1 MSKKKKSKQD
11 LEALKDM
18 AAREALIVDSSDKS
32 QETNV
37 GAGGRARATPKHGPY
52 SRKYEEK
59 THQLLTYLAQGY
71 SKEAACIGA
80 HLNRPTLYKW
90 LSEYPDFAEEV
101 EDAQFMAEGHV
112 LAELRGAIQRKD
124 DTKALMWLLSKLR
137 PDRYGD
143 RKEVEITTKTN
154 DGVQEVVAMFEQ
166 TNDMMEEKSNED
178 NQ

>member
-1 MSKKKKSKQD
+1 MSKKKSKKD

-18 AAREALIVDSSDKS
+18 AAREALIVDSDDKS
-32 QETNV
+32 QKTNV
-37 GAGGRARATPKHGPY
+37 GARATPKHGPY

-59 THQLLTYLAQGY
+59 THKLLTYLAQGY

-124 DTKALMWLLSKLR
+124 DTKALMWLLAKLR

-166 TNDMMEEKSNED
+166 TNDMLEDKTDEER
-178 NQ
+178 

>member
-18 AAREALIVDSSDKS
+18 AAREALIVDSNDKS
-32 QETNV
+32 QETDV
-37 GAGGRARATPKHGPY
+37 GARATPKHGPY

-124 DTKALMWLLSKLR
+124 DTKALMWLLAKLR

-166 TNDMMEEKSNED
+166 TNDMLEDKTDEE
-178 NQ
+178 

>member
-1 MSKKKKSKQD
+1 MSKKKSKQD

-18 AAREALIVDSSDKS
+18 AAREALIVDSDDKS
-32 QETNV
+32 QKTNV
-37 GAGGRARATPKHGPY
+37 GARATPKHGPY

-166 TNDMMEEKSNED
+166 TNDMLEDKTDEE
-178 NQ
+178 

>member
-18 AAREALIVDSSDKS
+18 AAREALIVDSNDKS
-32 QETNV
+32 QKTNV
-37 GAGGRARATPKHGPY
+37 GARATPKHGPY

-124 DTKALMWLLSKLR
+124 VTKTLMWLLSKLR

-166 TNDMMEEKSNED
+166 TNDMLEDKTDEER
-178 NQ
+178 

>member
-1 MSKKKKSKQD
+1 MSKKKSKQD

-18 AAREALIVDSSDKS
+18 AAREALIVDSNNEKKA
-32 QETNV
+32 TNT
-37 GAGGRARATPKHGPY
+37 GARATPTTGPY
-52 SRKYEEK
+52 SRKNEDK

-80 HLNRPTLYKW
+80 HIKRATFYNW
-90 LSEYPDFAEEV
+90 LRDHEDFAEEV

-166 TNDMMEEKSNED
+166 TNDMLEDKTDEER
-178 NQ
+178 

>member
-1 MSKKKKSKQD
+1 MSKKKSKQD

-18 AAREALIVDSSDKS
+18 AAREALIVDSNEKS
-32 QETNV
+32 QETN
-37 GAGGRARATPKHGPY
+37 AGARATPKHGPY
-52 SRKYEEK
+52 SRKYEEQ
-59 THQLLTYLAQGY
+59 THKLLTFLAQGY

-166 TNDMMEEKSNED
+166 TNDMLEDKTDEER
-178 NQ
+178 

>member
-1 MSKKKKSKQD
+1 MSKKKSKKD

-18 AAREALIVDSSDKS
+18 AAREALSVDSDNKS
-32 QETNV
+32 PETNM
-37 GAGGRARATPKHGPY
+37 GARATPKHGPY

-59 THQLLTYLAQGY
+59 THKLLTYLAQGY

-90 LSEYPDFAEEV
+90 LSDYPDFAEEV

-124 DTKALMWLLSKLR
+124 DTKALMWLLAKLR

-143 RKEVEITTKTN
+143 KKELEITTKTN

-166 TNDMMEEKSNED
+166 TNDMLENKADEE
-178 NQ
+178 

>member
-18 AAREALIVDSSDKS
+18 AAREALIVDSDDKS
-32 QETNV
+32 QKTNV
-37 GAGGRARATPKHGPY
+37 GARATPKHGPY

-166 TNDMMEEKSNED
+166 TNDMLEDKTDEER
-178 NQ
+178 

>member
-18 AAREALIVDSSDKS
+18 AAREALIVDSNDKS
-32 QETNV
+32 QKTNV
-37 GAGGRARATPKHGPY
+37 GARATPKHGPY

-166 TNDMMEEKSNED
+166 TNDMLEDKTDEER
-178 NQ
+178 

>member
-1 MSKKKKSKQD
+1 MSKKKSKQD

-18 AAREALIVDSSDKS
+18 AAREALIVDSDDKS
-32 QETNV
+32 QKTNV
-37 GAGGRARATPKHGPY
+37 GARATPKHGPY

-124 DTKALMWLLSKLR
+124 DTKALMWLLAKLR

-166 TNDMMEEKSNED
+166 TNDMLEDKTDEER
-178 NQ
+178 

>member
-1 MSKKKKSKQD
+1 MSKKQSKKD

-18 AAREALIVDSSDKS
+18 AAREALIVDSNDKS
-32 QETNV
+32 QKTDE
-37 GAGGRARATPKHGPY
+37 RARATPKHGPY
-52 SRKYEEK
+52 SRKYEDK

-124 DTKALMWLLSKLR
+124 DTKALMWLLAKLR

-143 RKEVEITTKTN
+143 KKEVEITTKVN
-154 DGVQEVVAMFEQ
+154 DGVQEVKAMFEQ
-166 TNDMMEEKSNED
+166 TNAMVLEDKPDQDNE
-178 NQ
+178 

>member
-1 MSKKKKSKQD
+1 MSKKQSKKD

-18 AAREALIVDSSDKS
+18 AAREALIVDSDDKS
-32 QETNV
+32 QKTDV
-37 GAGGRARATPKHGPY
+37 GARATPKYGPY

-124 DTKALMWLLSKLR
+124 DTKALMWLLAKLR

-143 RKEVEITTKTN
+143 KKEVEITTKVN
-154 DGVQEVVAMFEQ
+154 DGVQEVKAMFEQ
-166 TNDMMEEKSNED
+166 TNDMILEDKPDQDNE
-178 NQ
+178 

>member
-1 MSKKKKSKQD
+1 MSKKKSKKD

-18 AAREALIVDSSDKS
+18 AAREALVVDSNDKS
-32 QETNV
+32 QKTNV
-37 GAGGRARATPKHGPY
+37 GARATPKHGPY

-124 DTKALMWLLSKLR
+124 DTKALMWLLAKLR

-166 TNDMMEEKSNED
+166 TNDMLEDKTDEER
-178 NQ
+178 

>member
-1 MSKKKKSKQD
+1 MSKKKSKKD

-18 AAREALIVDSSDKS
+18 AAREALVVDSNDKS
-32 QETNV
+32 QKTNV
-37 GAGGRARATPKHGPY
+37 GARATPKHGPY

-59 THQLLTYLAQGY
+59 TRQLLTYLAQGY

-90 LSEYPDFAEEV
+90 LSEYPDFAAEV

-124 DTKALMWLLSKLR
+124 DTKALMWLLAKLR

-166 TNDMMEEKSNED
+166 TNDMLEDKTDEER
-178 NQ
+178 

>member
-1 MSKKKKSKQD
+1 MSKKKSKKD

-18 AAREALIVDSSDKS
+18 AAREAPSVDPDNKS
-32 QETNV
+32 PETNM
-37 GAGGRARATPKHGPY
+37 GARATPKHGPY

-59 THQLLTYLAQGY
+59 THQLLTYLAPGY
-71 SKEAACIGA
+71 SKEAPRIRA

-90 LSEYPDFAEEV
+90 LSDYPDCAEEV

-124 DTKALMWLLSKLR
+124 DTKALMWLLAKLR

-143 RKEVEITTKTN
+143 KKELEITTKTN

-166 TNDMMEEKSNED
+166 TNDMLENKADEE
-178 NQ
+178 

>member
-18 AAREALIVDSSDKS
+18 AAREALIVDSDDKS
-32 QETNV
+32 QKTNV
-37 GAGGRARATPKHGPY
+37 GARATPKHGPY
-52 SRKYEEK
+52 SRKHEEK
-59 THQLLTYLAQGY
+59 THKLLTFLAQGY

-90 LSEYPDFAEEV
+90 LSEYPEFAEEV

-124 DTKALMWLLSKLR
+124 DTKALMWLLAKLR

-166 TNDMMEEKSNED
+166 TNDMLEDKTDEER
-178 NQ
+178 

>member
-1 MSKKKKSKQD
+1 MSKKKSKQD

-18 AAREALIVDSSDKS
+18 AAREALIVDSDDKS
-32 QETNV
+32 QKTNV
-37 GAGGRARATPKHGPY
+37 GARATPKHGPY

-166 TNDMMEEKSNED
+166 TNDMLEDKTDEER
-178 NQ
+178 

>member
-18 AAREALIVDSSDKS
+18 AAREALIVDSDDKS
-32 QETNV
+32 QKTNV
-37 GAGGRARATPKHGPY
+37 GARATPKHGPY

-59 THQLLTYLAQGY
+59 THKLLTYLAQGY

-124 DTKALMWLLSKLR
+124 DTKALMWLLAKLR

-166 TNDMMEEKSNED
+166 TNDMLEDKTDEER
-178 NQ
+178 

>member
-18 AAREALIVDSSDKS
+18 AAREALIVDSDDKS
-32 QETNV
+32 QKTNV
-37 GAGGRARATPKHGPY
+37 GARATPKHGPY

-124 DTKALMWLLSKLR
+124 DTKALMWLLAKLR

-166 TNDMMEEKSNED
+166 TNDMLEDKTDEER
-178 NQ
+178 

>member
-1 MSKKKKSKQD
+1 MSKKKSKQD

-18 AAREALIVDSSDKS
+18 AAREALIVDSDDKS
-32 QETNV
+32 QKTNV
-37 GAGGRARATPKHGPY
+37 GARATPKHGPY

-59 THQLLTYLAQGY
+59 THKLLTFLAQGY

-90 LSEYPDFAEEV
+90 LSEYPEFAEEV

-124 DTKALMWLLSKLR
+124 DTKALMWLLAKLR

-166 TNDMMEEKSNED
+166 TNDMLEDKTDEER
-178 NQ
+178 

>member
-1 MSKKKKSKQD
+1 MSKKKSKQD

-18 AAREALIVDSSDKS
+18 AAREALIVDSDDKS
-32 QETNV
+32 QKTNV
-37 GAGGRARATPKHGPY
+37 GARATPKHGPY

-59 THQLLTYLAQGY
+59 THKLLTYLAQGY

-124 DTKALMWLLSKLR
+124 DTKALMWLLAKLR

-166 TNDMMEEKSNED
+166 TNDMLLEDKTDEER
-178 NQ
+178 

>member
-1 MSKKKKSKQD
+1 MSKKKSKQD

-18 AAREALIVDSSDKS
+18 AAREALIVDSNDKS
-32 QETNV
+32 QKTNV
-37 GAGGRARATPKHGPY
+37 GARATPKHGPY

-166 TNDMMEEKSNED
+166 TNDMLEDKTDEER
-178 NQ
+178 

>member
-1 MSKKKKSKQD
+1 MSKKKSKQD

-18 AAREALIVDSSDKS
+18 AAREALIVDSDDKS
-32 QETNV
+32 LKTNV
-37 GAGGRARATPKHGPY
+37 GARATPKHGPY

-59 THQLLTYLAQGY
+59 THKLLTYLAQGY

-124 DTKALMWLLSKLR
+124 DTKALMWLLAKLR

-166 TNDMMEEKSNED
+166 TNDMLEDKTDEER
-178 NQ
+178 

>member
-1 MSKKKKSKQD
+1 MSKKKSKQD

-18 AAREALIVDSSDKS
+18 AAREALIVDSDDKS
-32 QETNV
+32 QKTNV
-37 GAGGRARATPKHGPY
+37 GARATPKHGPY

-59 THQLLTYLAQGY
+59 THKLLTYLAQGY

-166 TNDMMEEKSNED
+166 TNDMLLEDKTDEER
-178 NQ
+178 

>member
-1 MSKKKKSKQD
+1 MSKKKSKQD

-18 AAREALIVDSSDKS
+18 AAREALIVDSDDKS
-32 QETNV
+32 QKTNV
-37 GAGGRARATPKHGPY
+37 GARATPKHGPY

-59 THQLLTYLAQGY
+59 THKLLTYLAQGY

-124 DTKALMWLLSKLR
+124 DTKALMWLLAKLR

-166 TNDMMEEKSNED
+166 TNDMLEDKTDEE
-178 NQ
+178 

>member
-1 MSKKKKSKQD
+1 MSKKKSKKD

-18 AAREALIVDSSDKS
+18 AAREALNVDSTEKS
-32 QETNV
+32 QETDV
-37 GAGGRARATPKHGPY
+37 GARATPKHGPY
-52 SRKYEEK
+52 SRKYEDK
-59 THQLLTYLAQGY
+59 THKLLTYLAQGY

-90 LSEYPDFAEEV
+90 LSDYPDFAEEV

-124 DTKALMWLLSKLR
+124 DTKALMWLLAKLR

-143 RKEVEITTKTN
+143 KKELEITTKTN

-166 TNDMMEEKSNED
+166 TNDMLEDKASEE
-178 NQ
+178 

>member
-1 MSKKKKSKQD
+1 MSKKKSKKD

-18 AAREALIVDSSDKS
+18 AAREALIVDSDDKS
-32 QETNV
+32 QKTNV
-37 GAGGRARATPKHGPY
+37 GARATPKHGPY

-124 DTKALMWLLSKLR
+124 DTKALMWLLAKLR

-166 TNDMMEEKSNED
+166 TNDMLEDKTDEER
-178 NQ
+178 

>member
-18 AAREALIVDSSDKS
+18 AAREALIVDSTEKS
-32 QETNV
+32 QETDV
-37 GAGGRARATPKHGPY
+37 GARATPKHGPY

-59 THQLLTYLAQGY
+59 THKLLTYLAQGY

-166 TNDMMEEKSNED
+166 TNAMLEDKTDEER
-178 NQ
+178 

>member
-18 AAREALIVDSSDKS
+18 AAREALIVDSDDKS
-32 QETNV
+32 QKTNV
-37 GAGGRARATPKHGPY
+37 GARATPKHGPY

-59 THQLLTYLAQGY
+59 THKLLTFLAQGY

-90 LSEYPDFAEEV
+90 LSEYPEFAEEV

-124 DTKALMWLLSKLR
+124 DTKALMWLLAKLR

-166 TNDMMEEKSNED
+166 TNDILEDKTDEER
-178 NQ
+178 

>member
-1 MSKKKKSKQD
+1 MRKKKKSKQD

-18 AAREALIVDSSDKS
+18 AAREALIVDSDDKS
-32 QETNV
+32 QKTNV
-37 GAGGRARATPKHGPY
+37 GARATPKHGPY

-124 DTKALMWLLSKLR
+124 DTKALMWLLAKLR

-166 TNDMMEEKSNED
+166 TNDMLEDKTDEER
-178 NQ
+178 

>member
-18 AAREALIVDSSDKS
+18 AAREALIVDSDDKS
-32 QETNV
+32 QKTNV
-37 GAGGRARATPKHGPY
+37 GARATPKHGPY

-90 LSEYPDFAEEV
+90 LSEYPEFAEEV

-124 DTKALMWLLSKLR
+124 DTKALMWLLAKLR

-166 TNDMMEEKSNED
+166 TNDMLEDKTDEER
-178 NQ
+178 

>member
-18 AAREALIVDSSDKS
+18 AAREALIVDSTEKS
-32 QETNV
+32 QETDV
-37 GAGGRARATPKHGPY
+37 GARATPKHGPY

-59 THQLLTYLAQGY
+59 THKLLTYLAQGY

-124 DTKALMWLLSKLR
+124 DTKALMWLLAKLR

-166 TNDMMEEKSNED
+166 TNDMLEDKTDEER
-178 NQ
+178 

>member
-18 AAREALIVDSSDKS
+18 AAREALIVDSDDKS
-32 QETNV
+32 QKTNV
-37 GAGGRARATPKHGPY
+37 GARATPKHGPY

-59 THQLLTYLAQGY
+59 THKLLTFLAQGY

-90 LSEYPDFAEEV
+90 LSEYPEFAEEV

-124 DTKALMWLLSKLR
+124 DTKALMWLLAKLR

-166 TNDMMEEKSNED
+166 TNDMLEDKTDEER
-178 NQ
+178 

>member
-18 AAREALIVDSSDKS
+18 AAREALIVDSNDKS
-32 QETNV
+32 QKTNV
-37 GAGGRARATPKHGPY
+37 GARATPKHGPY

-124 DTKALMWLLSKLR
+124 DTKALMWLLAKLR

-166 TNDMMEEKSNED
+166 TNDMLEDKTDEER
-178 NQ
+178 

>member
-1 MSKKKKSKQD
+1 MSKKKSKKD

-18 AAREALIVDSSDKS
+18 AAREALIVDSDDKS
-32 QETNV
+32 QKTNV
-37 GAGGRARATPKHGPY
+37 GARATPKHGPY

-124 DTKALMWLLSKLR
+124 DTKALMWLLAKLR

-166 TNDMMEEKSNED
+166 TNDMLEDKTDEE
-178 NQ
+178 